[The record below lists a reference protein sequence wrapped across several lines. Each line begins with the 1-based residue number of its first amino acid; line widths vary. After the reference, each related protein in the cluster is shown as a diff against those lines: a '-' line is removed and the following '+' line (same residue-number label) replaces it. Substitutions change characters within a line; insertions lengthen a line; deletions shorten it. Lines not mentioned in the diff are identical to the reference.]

1 MGGKSLSDRQIEL
14 PSSSSSLAGLPD
26 IYIYIYMCVCVC
38 VCVFYGV
45 FALVRIF

>member
-26 IYIYIYMCVCVC
+26 IYIYMCVCVC

>member
-26 IYIYIYMCVCVC
+26 IYIYIYVCVC